1 MAVIKK
7 ETARIEVLDAH
18 GSKLQVV
25 EYQDFHST
33 TYLDGKSDVRP
44 GLKYY
49 ENMNRE
55 KLNVQSETQFQVIKT
70 GEILTRI

>member
-18 GSKLQVV
+18 GSKLQVI

-55 KLNVQSETQFQVIKT
+55 RLNVVSETEFQVTRT
-70 GEILTRI
+70 GEVLTRL

>member
-1 MAVIKK
+1 MTVTKK
-7 ETARIEVLDAH
+7 ETARIYVRDAH
-18 GSKLQVV
+18 GSRLQVI

-49 ENMNRE
+49 ENMNRQ
-55 KLNVQSETQFQVIKT
+55 KLNVQSETQFIVAST

>member
-33 TYLDGKSDVRP
+33 LTWTARVMS
-44 GLKYY
+44 
-49 ENMNRE
+49 
-55 KLNVQSETQFQVIKT
+55 VQD
-70 GEILTRI
+70 

>member
-7 ETARIEVLDAH
+7 ETARIAVRDAH
-18 GSKLQVV
+18 GSTLQVI

-55 KLNVQSETQFQVIKT
+55 RLNVVSETEFQVTRT
-70 GEILTRI
+70 GEVLTRL